1 MATKFSFK
9 DFSFKKFLWKSVKLV
24 FWAHVAL
31 ITIVGLMSI
40 YMIWFNPP
48 TGTLILYR
56 AELNFSNIKKPSALK
71 MEEIPEIFIHDLLNA
86 EDGRFR
92 EHWGFDVEAIKRA
105 RELNEK
111 AGYKAYGASTISQ
124 QLARTLFLIPNKT
137 YFRKY
142 LELIISV
149 EMDLILSKDRILEL
163 YLTYAELGDKIY
175 GVQDASQYYYK
186 RNFSKISADQRIR
199 LLVILASPIKYG
211 PYNFDSNRL
220 LRKRYKN
227 IRRWH

>member
-1 MATKFSFK
+1 
-9 DFSFKKFLWKSVKLV
+9 
-24 FWAHVAL
+24 
-31 ITIVGLMSI
+31 
-40 YMIWFNPP
+40 MIWFNPP